1 MELTGRIESSN
12 ADEWKEKI
20 NSAIPENGDMIFEC
34 SDLTYISSAGIRII
48 INTYKLLK
56 KRRNTVIM
64 KNVSPAVMEV
74 LDLTGVSDFV
84 NIE

>member
-20 NSAIPENGDMIFEC
+20 NGSIPENGDMVFEC
-34 SDLTYISSAGIRII
+34 SGLTYISSAGIRMI
-48 INTYKLLK
+48 INAYKLLK
-56 KRRNTVIM
+56 KRGDTVIM

-74 LDLTGVSDFV
+74 LELTGVSDFV